1 MSSIKKF
8 LTTHAGSLP
17 RPKPLTQLYA
27 DRVAGLEIDES
38 MLSDRAYQATKW
50 VIEQQKAV
58 GIDLP
63 NNGEQGREA
72 FFLYIQRR
80 IRGFG
85 GKGKRKPKENCCFWV
100 KTKENLRKIN
110 VFGSKQKKT

>member
-1 MSSIKKF
+1 MSSIKKI

-27 DRVAGLEIDES
+27 DRVAGLEIDAS

-58 GIDLP
+58 GIDCLTME
-63 NNGEQGREA
+63 NKAGRH
-72 FFLYIQRR
+72 FSFIFSVGL
-80 IRGFG
+80 G
-85 GKGKRKPKENCCFWV
+85 GLEEKEN
-100 KTKENLRKIN
+100 ENL
-110 VFGSKQKKT
+110 GET

>member
-1 MSSIKKF
+1 MSSTKKF

-27 DRVAGLEIDES
+27 DRVASLEIDES

-50 VIEQQKAV
+50 VIEQQKAA

-85 GKGKRKPKENCCFWV
+85 GKGKRKPWGDLMDFPDFAEF
-100 KTKENLRKIN
+100 
-110 VFGSKQKKT
+110 S

>member
-1 MSSIKKF
+1 MSSIKQI

-50 VIEQQKAV
+50 VIEQQKLLGLICLTMENKAGRHFSFIFSV
-58 GIDLP
+58 GL
-63 NNGEQGREA
+63 
-72 FFLYIQRR
+72 
-80 IRGFG
+80 G
-85 GKGKRKPKENCCFWV
+85 GLEEKEN
-100 KTKENLRKIN
+100 ENL
-110 VFGSKQKKT
+110 GET

>member
-1 MSSIKKF
+1 MSSIKKI

-50 VIEQQKAV
+50 VI
-58 GIDLP
+58 
-63 NNGEQGREA
+63 
-72 FFLYIQRR
+72 
-80 IRGFG
+80 
-85 GKGKRKPKENCCFWV
+85 
-100 KTKENLRKIN
+100 
-110 VFGSKQKKT
+110 

>member
-1 MSSIKKF
+1 MPSIKKI

-27 DRVAGLEIDES
+27 DRVAGLEIDAS

-58 GIDLP
+58 GIDCLTME
-63 NNGEQGREA
+63 NKAGRH
-72 FFLYIQRR
+72 FSFIFSVGL
-80 IRGFG
+80 G
-85 GKGKRKPKENCCFWV
+85 GLEEKEN
-100 KTKENLRKIN
+100 ENL
-110 VFGSKQKKT
+110 GET